1 MRSKVAIA
9 AALSSLLVARLAVDE
24 AKQRV
29 DSTTSGDGRVGS
41 LVREPQAI
49 YVSDPHD
56 AWNQVFF
63 ILFTRSI
70 TARVMAPESPV
81 FFSGD
86 PSVRLGD
93 TRITRIESGDRAI
106 DPLYPS
112 WLWMNSLAFDF
123 DREAAWNVLREPR
136 YSRLVAALEG
146 VRLTARSRP
155 PLARALMQADL
166 WAAFDMVHALTSP
179 APSGV
184 EGPAP
189 GPVPRPAPGP
199 VPRPAPG
206 PGPRLVRPTD
216 DDVRE
221 RVQYAQLLLPRLA
234 MAMRGLALSRDEITA
249 LPDTYFASATA
260 LGLPNVLEGGS
271 MWREV
276 RWRRERSQDRGA
288 HYRRATRVFLELR
301 ERSRA
306 DEESINSLRDTYGHA
321 PPSIRSAAL
330 LTQLLLVA
338 NDGTVVPS
346 SIAYDVQL
354 GGDAARQG
362 ASIVPQYEL
371 SRRLLLASPAA
382 GGLVAFAAN
391 APAYL
396 PSAANDFGFA
406 TPPRVG
412 GEPVEA
418 TLEQRCAAC
427 HGAGPGVGRLM
438 TFSPVIGPESPPTVE
453 RLQIADNVHGHDV
466 ARRKMEGEDYRAL
479 LARW

>member
-1 MRSKVAIA
+1 MVC
-9 AALSSLLVARLAVDE
+9 LLVARLAVDE

-29 DSTTSGDGRVGS
+29 DSTTSDDGRVGS

-70 TARVMAPESPV
+70 TARVVAPESPV

-86 PSVRLGD
+86 PNVRLGD

-179 APSGV
+179 APSRV
-184 EGPAP
+184 EGR
-189 GPVPRPAPGP
+189 RPE
-199 VPRPAPG
+199 RS
-206 PGPRLVRPTD
+206 TD
-216 DDVRE
+216 DVSE

-260 LGLPNVLEGGS
+260 LGLPNVLEDGN

-276 RWRRERSQDRGA
+276 RWRGERSHDRA
-288 HYRRATRVFLELR
+288 SHYRRATRVFLELR

-346 SIAYDVQL
+346 SIAYDVQF

-382 GGLVAFAAN
+382 GGLVAFAAK

-427 HGAGPGVGRLM
+427 HGAGPGVGHLM
-438 TFSPVIGPESPPTVE
+438 TFSHVIGPESPPTVE

-466 ARRKMEGEDYRAL
+466 ARRKMEREDYRAL
-479 LARW
+479 RARW